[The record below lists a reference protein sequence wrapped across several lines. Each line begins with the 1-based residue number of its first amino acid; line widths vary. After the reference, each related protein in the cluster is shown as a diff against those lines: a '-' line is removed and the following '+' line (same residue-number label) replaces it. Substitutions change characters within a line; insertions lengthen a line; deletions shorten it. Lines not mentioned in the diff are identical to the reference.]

1 MTKIEINDRLL
12 GYIVAFLPDLVSLC
26 LLCLQNMN
34 DINNANLSILKLANN
49 LRSFKLETLGHNEIR
64 GPTNF
69 DELSSEIVLQKI
81 LNVIGFLNNL
91 EQLTF
96 KRNYPFFIGKLFYEN
111 FIKIRSNVKL
121 ALLTD
126 RDEYIHI

>member
-12 GYIVAFLPDLVSLC
+12 GHIVAFLPDLVN
-26 LLCLQNMN
+26 LCLQNMN

-81 LNVIGFLNNL
+81 LNVIGSLNNL
-91 EQLTF
+91 
-96 KRNYPFFIGKLFYEN
+96 
-111 FIKIRSNVKL
+111 
-121 ALLTD
+121 
-126 RDEYIHI
+126 